1 MNIVKKGNGGSR
13 PADVCTS
20 LQRIAD
26 SLEVIADYF
35 ETQGK
40 YEEFM
45 DALERVDRKGKE
57 ING

>member
-26 SLEVIADYF
+26 SLEKIADYF

-40 YEEFM
+40 YNEFM
-45 DALERVDRKGKE
+45 DALERVDRKEKE
-57 ING
+57 